1 MRQLFTHL
9 SKLYHRKD
17 HVLLILSLFFIK
29 VEVLIISLRVHH
41 NFVQH
46 SVRNSDRMN
55 RDNKKSNI

>member
-29 VEVLIISLRVHH
+29 VEVLIVFLGVHH
-41 NFVQH
+41 NFVRY
-46 SVRNSDRMN
+46 SVRNSDN
-55 RDNKKSNI
+55 LKRDSKKSSI